1 MTQSIIPQNRLKRL
15 LQQNQPAVGTML
27 VEIRQPSIMQVLSNA
42 GFDFVII
49 DGEHGPFSIETI
61 ADLSRAAKQ
70 ANVTPIVRVP
80 EITYTAITQSLDAG
94 AQGIMIPRVTEPKH
108 VESALQYM
116 KYPPLGKR
124 GSVLARG
131 HTEFKVGDL
140 RNALKTLNDE
150 SMLIV
155 QIETK
160 EAAEN
165 LDAILSIEGVDAAL
179 VGPTDLTVAFNKHG
193 NFGDPQIKS
202 TIENVVTSCRKHGV
216 IPAIHMNELDDA
228 LAWAANGM
236 RMFSFNC

>member
-1 MTQSIIPQNRLKRL
+1 
-15 LQQNQPAVGTML
+15 ML

-61 ADLSRAAKQ
+61 ADLTRAARQ
-70 ANVTPIVRVP
+70 VNVTPIVRVP

-116 KYPPLGKR
+116 KYPPIGKR

-179 VGPTDLTVAFNKHG
+179 VGPTDLTVAFDKHG
-193 NFGDPQIKS
+193 NFADPHIKA
-202 TIENVVTSCRKHGV
+202 TIENVVTSCRQHGV
-216 IPAIHMNELDDA
+216 IPAIHMNELDQA
-228 LAWAANGM
+228 LTWAANGM
-236 RMFSFNC
+236 RMVSFNSEIGLLTMTGRQSSASLRNAFPK